1 MASQLRIP
9 SPLRRFT
16 GGEAAIQVNGGTIK
30 QVLDE
35 LFTAHPDIKNHLIE
49 ENGDLRN
56 FVNIFINNEDI
67 RHSGGLDSEVGD
79 NSDVRIIPSIAGGVD
94 DLTPLELARYSR
106 HITLPEVGLEGQKK
120 LKAAKVLIVGAG
132 GLGCPVALYLAA
144 AGVGTIGMVDYD
156 VVDESNLQRQILYGV
171 TQKGQPKLDAAR
183 DRLQNLNPHIK
194 INLYPVALTSAN
206 ALEIIKDYDMVLDG
220 TDNFPTRYLVNDACV
235 MSGKPN
241 VYGSIYRFDGQ
252 VSVFNHEDGPCYRCL
267 YPSPPPPGLVPSCA
281 EGGVLGVLPGI
292 IGCLQAN
299 EALKLILG
307 IGNLMKGR
315 FMLFDALEM
324 EFTELKIKKDPNCV
338 VCGENPTLTELID
351 YQQFCGIPKAD
362 DKKDDFDEI
371 TVSELKKILDKDNH
385 PVVIDVREPF
395 ELDIA
400 QIDGTVH
407 IPMKEIQDHLSEF
420 NIEDEIIVHCKSGG
434 RSAKICKLLI
444 ENKFTNV
451 KNVKGGILA
460 WSKEIDSSIPQY

>member
-1 MASQLRIP
+1 MASKLRIP

-30 QVLDE
+30 EVLSE

-56 FVNIFINNEDI
+56 FVNIFVNNEDI
-67 RHSGGLDSEVGD
+67 RHSGGLDSEVDD

-94 DLTPLELARYSR
+94 DLTPPELARYSR
-106 HITLPEVGLEGQKK
+106 HITLPEVGMEGQKK
-120 LKAAKVLIVGAG
+120 LKAAKVLVVGAG

-183 DRLQNLNPHIK
+183 ERLQNLNPHIT
-194 INLYPVALTSAN
+194 INLHPVALSSMN
-206 ALEIIKDYDMVLDG
+206 ALDIVKDYDIVLDG

-299 EALKLILG
+299 EAIKIILG

-324 EFTELKIKKDPNCV
+324 EFTELKVKKDSNCV
-338 VCGENPTLTELID
+338 VCGENPSVTELID
-351 YQQFCGIPKAD
+351 YQQFCGIPNVEE
-362 DKKDDFDEI
+362 KKEDFDEI
-371 TVSELKKILDKDNH
+371 TVSELKNILDKKEH
-385 PVVIDVREPF
+385 SVVIDVRESF

-400 QIDGTVH
+400 QIGGTIH
-407 IPMKEIQDHLSEF
+407 IPMQEIQNHLSEF
-420 NIEDEIIVHCKSGG
+420 NADDEIIVHCKSGG
-434 RSAKICKLLI
+434 RSAKICKFLI

>member
-171 TQKGQPKLDAAR
+171 SQKGQPKLDAAR

-194 INLYPVALTSAN
+194 INLYHVALTSAN
-206 ALEIIKDYDMVLDG
+206 ALEIVKDYDMVLDG

-338 VCGENPTLTELID
+338 VCGENPTITELID

>member
-1 MASQLRIP
+1 MASELKIP

-16 GGEAAIQVNGGTIK
+16 GGDAAIQVNGKTIK
-30 QVLDE
+30 EVLNE

-49 ENGDLRN
+49 ENGTLRN
-56 FVNIFINNEDI
+56 FVNIFVNNEDI
-67 RHSGGLDSEVGD
+67 RHSGGLDSKVSD

-94 DLTPLELARYSR
+94 NLTPPELTRYSR
-106 HITLPEVGLEGQKK
+106 HITLPEVGIEGQKK
-120 LKAAKVLIVGAG
+120 LKSAKILVVGAG
-132 GLGCPVALYLAA
+132 GLGCPIALYLAA

-171 TQKGQPKLDAAR
+171 TQKGQPKLHAAR
-183 DRLQNLNPHIK
+183 ERLQNLNPHIK
-194 INLYPVALTSAN
+194 INLHPTALTSVN
-206 ALEIIKDYDMVLDG
+206 ALDIVKNYDIVLDG

-235 MSGKPN
+235 MTGKPN

-252 VSVFNHEDGPCYRCL
+252 VSVFNYEDGPCYRCL

-299 EALKLILG
+299 EAIKLILG

-324 EFTELKIKKDPNCV
+324 EFTELKVKKDPNCV
-338 VCGENPTLTELID
+338 VCGKNPSVTDLIN
-351 YQQFCGIPKAD
+351 YQEFCGIPNA
-362 DKKDDFDEI
+362 KKKRKKFDEI
-371 TVSELKKILDKDNH
+371 TVTELKKLLDKDIH
-385 PVVIDVREPF
+385 PIVIDVREPF

-400 QIDGTVH
+400 QIRGTIH
-407 IPMKEIQDHLSEF
+407 IPMREIQNHLSEF
-420 NIEDEIIVHCKSGG
+420 NVDEEIIIHCKSGV
-434 RSAKICKLLI
+434 RSAKICKFLI

-451 KNVKGGILA
+451 KNVTGGILA

>member
-30 QVLDE
+30 EVLSE
-35 LFTAHPDIKNHLIE
+35 LFIAHPDIKNHLIE
-49 ENGDLRN
+49 ENGNLRN
-56 FVNIFINNEDI
+56 FVNIFVNNEDI

-94 DLTPLELARYSR
+94 DFTPPELARYSR
-106 HITLPEVGLEGQKK
+106 HITLPEVGMEGQKK
-120 LKAAKVLIVGAG
+120 LKAAKVLVVGAG

-144 AGVGTIGMVDYD
+144 AGVGIIGMVDYD

-171 TQKGQPKLDAAR
+171 TQKGRPKLDAAR
-183 DRLQNLNPHIK
+183 ERLQNLNPYIK
-194 INLYPVALTSAN
+194 INLHPVALTSMN
-206 ALEIIKDYDMVLDG
+206 ALDIVKDYDMVLDG

-252 VSVFNHEDGPCYRCL
+252 VSVFNYEDGPCYRCL

-324 EFTELKIKKDPNCV
+324 EFTELKIKKDPECV
-338 VCGENPTLTELID
+338 VCGENPTVIELID
-351 YQQFCGIPKAD
+351 YQQFCGIPEAEE
-362 DKKDDFDEI
+362 KKEEFDEI
-371 TVSELKKILDKDNH
+371 TVSELKNILDKDEH

-395 ELDIA
+395 ELEIA
-400 QIDGTVH
+400 QIGGTIH
-407 IPMKEIQDHLSEF
+407 IPMREMEHHLSEF
-420 NIEDEIIVHCKSGG
+420 NTDDEIIVHCKSGG

>member
-194 INLYPVALTSAN
+194 INLYHVALTSAN
-206 ALEIIKDYDMVLDG
+206 ALEIVKDYDMVLDG

>member
-1 MASQLRIP
+1 MANQLRIP

-16 GGEAAIQVNGGTIK
+16 GGEAAIQVNGRTIK
-30 QVLDE
+30 EVLGE

-49 ENGDLRN
+49 ENGNLRN
-56 FVNIFINNEDI
+56 FVNIFVNNEDI

-94 DLTPLELARYSR
+94 DLTPPELARYSR
-106 HITLPEVGLEGQKK
+106 HITLPEVGMEGQKK
-120 LKAAKVLIVGAG
+120 LKAAKVLVVGVG

-183 DRLQNLNPHIK
+183 ERLQNLNPHIK
-194 INLYPVALTSAN
+194 INLHPVALTSMN
-206 ALEIIKDYDMVLDG
+206 ALDIVKDYDMVLDG

-235 MSGKPN
+235 MTGKPN
-241 VYGSIYRFDGQ
+241 IYGSIYRFDGQ
-252 VSVFNHEDGPCYRCL
+252 VSVFNYEDGPCYRCL

-299 EALKLILG
+299 EAIKLILD

-324 EFTELKIKKDPNCV
+324 EFTELNVKKDLNCV
-338 VCGENPTLTELID
+338 VCGDNPSVTELID

-362 DKKDDFDEI
+362 AKKENFGEI
-371 TVSELKKILDKDNH
+371 TVGELKKLFDNNMA
-385 PVVIDVREPF
+385 PLVLDVREPF
-395 ELDIA
+395 EIDIA
-400 QIDGTVH
+400 KIEGTFH
-407 IPMKEIQDHLSEF
+407 IPMRDVENRLDEL
-420 NIEDEIIVHCKSGG
+420 NVNDEIIVQCKSGG

-444 ENKFTNV
+444 EHDFKNV
-451 KNVKGGILA
+451 KNLKGGILA
-460 WSKEIDSSIPQY
+460 WSKKVDSSIPQY

>member
-16 GGEAAIQVNGGTIK
+16 GGEAAINVKGGTIK
-30 QVLDE
+30 EVLGE

-49 ENGDLRN
+49 ENGNLRN
-56 FVNIFINNEDI
+56 FVNIFVNNEDI

-79 NSDVRIIPSIAGGVD
+79 DSDVRIIPSIAGGVD
-94 DLTPLELARYSR
+94 SLTPPELARYSR
-106 HITLPEVGLEGQKK
+106 HITLPEVGMEGQKK
-120 LKAAKVLIVGAG
+120 LKAAKVLVVGAG

-183 DRLQNLNPHIK
+183 ERLQNLNPHIK
-194 INLYPVALTSAN
+194 INLHPVALTSMN
-206 ALEIIKDYDMVLDG
+206 ALDIVKDYDIVLDG

-292 IGCLQAN
+292 IGCMQAN
-299 EALKLILG
+299 EAIKLILG

-324 EFTELKIKKDPNCV
+324 EFTELKVKKDPNCV
-338 VCGENPTLTELID
+338 VCGENPSVTELID
-351 YQQFCGIPKAD
+351 YQQFCGIPKAEE
-362 DKKDDFDEI
+362 KKEDFDEI
-371 TVSELKKILDKDNH
+371 TVSELKNILDKEDH

-400 QIDGTVH
+400 QIGGTIH
-407 IPMKEIQDHLSEF
+407 IPMREMQNHLSEF
-420 NIEDEIIVHCKSGG
+420 NADDEIIVHCKSGG

-444 ENKFTNV
+444 ENEFTNV

>member
-1 MASQLRIP
+1 M
-9 SPLRRFT
+9 
-16 GGEAAIQVNGGTIK
+16 
-30 QVLDE
+30 
-35 LFTAHPDIKNHLIE
+35 
-49 ENGDLRN
+49 
-56 FVNIFINNEDI
+56 
-67 RHSGGLDSEVGD
+67 
-79 NSDVRIIPSIAGGVD
+79 
-94 DLTPLELARYSR
+94 
-106 HITLPEVGLEGQKK
+106 EGQKK
-120 LKAAKVLIVGAG
+120 LKAAKVLVVGAG

-183 DRLQNLNPHIK
+183 ERLQNLNPHIK
-194 INLYPVALTSAN
+194 INLHPVALTSTN
-206 ALEIIKDYDMVLDG
+206 ALDIVKDYDMVLDG

-292 IGCLQAN
+292 IGCMQAN
-299 EALKLILG
+299 EAIKLILG

-324 EFTELKIKKDPNCV
+324 EFTELKVKKDPNCV
-338 VCGENPTLTELID
+338 VCGENPSVTELID
-351 YQQFCGIPKAD
+351 YQQFCGIPKAEE
-362 DKKDDFDEI
+362 KKEDFDEI
-371 TVSELKKILDKDNH
+371 TVSELKNILDKKDH

-400 QIDGTVH
+400 QIGGTIH
-407 IPMKEIQDHLSEF
+407 IPMREMQNHLSEF
-420 NIEDEIIVHCKSGG
+420 NADDEIIVHCKSGG

-444 ENKFTNV
+444 ENEFTNV

>member
-16 GGEAAIQVNGGTIK
+16 GGEASISVNGGTIK
-30 QVLDE
+30 KVLGE
-35 LFTAHPDIKNHLIE
+35 LFTAHPDIKNHLVE

-56 FVNIFINNEDI
+56 FVNIFVNNEDI
-67 RHSGGLDSEVGD
+67 RHSGGLDSEVD
-79 NSDVRIIPSIAGGVD
+79 DDSDVRIIPSIAGGVD
-94 DLTPLELARYSR
+94 DLSPPELVRYSR
-106 HITLPEVGLEGQKK
+106 HITLPEVGMEGQKK
-120 LKAAKVLIVGAG
+120 LKAAKVLVVGAG
-132 GLGCPVALYLAA
+132 GLGCPVALYLTA

-183 DRLQNLNPHIK
+183 ERLQNLNPHIK
-194 INLYPVALTSAN
+194 INLHPVALTSMN
-206 ALEIIKDYDMVLDG
+206 ALDIVKDYDMVLDG

-235 MSGKPN
+235 LSGKPN

-299 EALKLILG
+299 EAIKLILG

-324 EFTELKIKKDPNCV
+324 EFTELNVKKDPNCV
-338 VCGENPTLTELID
+338 VCGENPSVIELID
-351 YQQFCGIPKAD
+351 YQQFCGIPKAEE
-362 DKKDDFDEI
+362 KKENFDEI
-371 TVSELKKILDKDNH
+371 TVSELKNILDKEDH

-400 QIDGTVH
+400 QIGGTIH
-407 IPMKEIQDHLSEF
+407 IPMREMQNHLSEF
-420 NIEDEIIVHCKSGG
+420 NADDEIIVHCKSGG
-434 RSAKICKLLI
+434 RSAKICKFLI
-444 ENKFTNV
+444 ENKFKNV

-460 WSKEIDSSIPQY
+460 WSKEIDSTIPQY

>member
-106 HITLPEVGLEGQKK
+106 HITLPEVGMEGQKK

-194 INLYPVALTSAN
+194 INLYHVALTSAN
-206 ALEIIKDYDMVLDG
+206 ALEIVKDYDMVLDG

-407 IPMKEIQDHLSEF
+407 IPMREIQDHLSEF